1 MVYQRHQNEQY
12 QRINSTT
19 YFSGHFCF
27 ATFSLRGNCSVN
39 ELIHAKF
46 TNFLKQ
52 FDHIK
57 IIFYRFL
64 FFLRK
69 R

>member
-12 QRINSTT
+12 QRINATT
-19 YFSGHFCF
+19 YFSGAFLHRTIF
-27 ATFSLRGNCSVN
+27 LEGNCSMN
-39 ELIHAKF
+39 ELIQAKF

-52 FDHIK
+52 FGHIT
-57 IIFYRFL
+57 IIFYRL
-64 FFLRK
+64 LSFLRK